1 MQSSSPGI
9 DRPLS
14 SHGTGSECPSN
25 AQGEQNG
32 SECPTNTLQ
41 NSFSAHGVPSQSICP
56 GHVSSIFPIACADEK
71 RSATAQM
78 IVFMLAG
85 LRGNSLSGGAGASAR
100 ARRALGVC
108 STCVYYRNVAARRG
122 GARPVTEFQSPPR
135 PNSRS
140 LSPARVGRAG
150 GALLGRVAG
159 RFMLAQT
166 IVTLL
171 RQQGDARHRR
181 SRPQCWRVCKV

>member
-1 MQSSSPGI
+1 M
-9 DRPLS
+9 
-14 SHGTGSECPSN
+14 GT
-25 AQGEQNG
+25 AQGKQNA

-41 NSFSAHGVPSQSICP
+41 NSSAAHGVPSGRHAVCP

-85 LRGNSLSGGAGASAR
+85 LRGNSLSGGGRGRRRREHGAPLVFA
-100 ARRALGVC
+100 V
-108 STCVYYRNVAARRG
+108 CVYYRNVAARR
-122 GARPVTEFQSPPR
+122 PPR
-135 PNSRS
+135 HRIPVAATSQFS
-140 LSPARVGRAG
+140 LSESRPRGPCGGCPPRATSSPRRVA
-150 GALLGRVAG
+150 AG

-181 SRPQCWRVCKV
+181 SRPQCWRYCKV